1 MHIRL
6 ATEIDIEPLTVLFNL
21 YRQSLGQASQLA
33 NCRQFISNRLSESD
47 TMIFIAT
54 DEQQPLGFL
63 QLYPSYSTLLLKPI
77 WYFDDVYVVEAYRGE
92 GIAKQL
98 IQKAKSLADSTEVMI
113 VKRTLMTNGSMT
125 LLSEMLVAQEAEHCA
140 GSSPE
145 LTHELTPELTQ
156 ELTPEPAPHAS
167 LYIYHQAL

>member
-6 ATEIDIEPLTVLFNL
+6 ATEIDIEPLTVLFNQ
-21 YRQSLGQASQLA
+21 YRQSLGQTSQLA
-33 NCRQFISNRLSESD
+33 NCRQFISNRVSESD
-47 TMIFIAT
+47 TMIFIAS

-63 QLYPSYSTLLLKPI
+63 QLYPSYSSLLLKPV
-77 WYFDDVYVVEAYRGE
+77 WYFDDVYVVEACRGE

-113 VKRTLMTNGSMT
+113 VKRTLMTNASMA
-125 LLSEMLVAQEAEHCA
+125 LLSDMMIDQEAEHCA

-145 LTHELTPELTQ
+145 LTQ
-156 ELTPEPAPHAS
+156 ELAQHAS

>member
-6 ATEIDIEPLTVLFNL
+6 ATEIDIEPLTELFNL
-21 YRQSLGQASQLA
+21 YRQSLGQTSQLA
-33 NCRQFISNRLSESD
+33 NCRQFISSRLSESD

-63 QLYPSYSTLLLKPI
+63 QLYPSYSSLMLKPI

-98 IQKAKSLADSTEVMI
+98 IQKAKSLADNTEVMI
-113 VKRTLMTNGSMT
+113 VKRTLMTNASMT
-125 LLSEMLVAQEAEHCA
+125 LLSEMLIVQEAEHCA
-140 GSSPE
+140 RSSPE
-145 LTHELTPELTQ
+145 LKPGLAQ
-156 ELTPEPAPHAS
+156 HAS